1 MLRKL
6 LTALAVLLLAAGT
19 ADAQQS
25 AQKGTYR
32 YAGVNVTSFAAS
44 PTDWLV
50 ISGSN
55 TKLTK
60 VTRLSICGTAT
71 SASTIDVLL
80 IKRSAADTAG
90 TQSSITGVPMD
101 VSRGASAGTVLA
113 YTANPTLGA
122 TVLGGSL
129 DGKKLNLSTVGAAG
143 CLFWDFGTAYA
154 EPVVLRGAIQQLAVN
169 LNGVTVPAGTS
180 LSYTV
185 ETTEEP

>member
-1 MLRKL
+1 
-6 LTALAVLLLAAGT
+6 
-19 ADAQQS
+19 
-25 AQKGTYR
+25 
-32 YAGVNVTSFAAS
+32 
-44 PTDWLV
+44 
-50 ISGSN
+50 
-55 TKLTK
+55 
-60 VTRLSICGTAT
+60 
-71 SASTIDVLL
+71 
-80 IKRSAADTAG
+80 
-90 TQSSITGVPMD
+90 
-101 VSRGASAGTVLA
+101 VLA